1 MAWACQQVDLKPP
14 LPLSSNH
21 TLVDEAAL
29 LLACID
35 MAKEEEARFFSMD
48 NHGAHKLGVME
59 SNLQAI

>member
-1 MAWACQQVDLKPP
+1 VDLKPP